1 MGSLPQLSIL
11 KGSQK
16 SGNVQLLHR
25 VFEEKVDQGCG
36 NKTAIIFNVDHLNER
51 RINYNTLNSSANR
64 LSATILHRVCNG
76 HEEKHANQDGDW
88 AIVVCMTPS
97 DNLVTTLLA
106 IWKCGAAYLPIDPSF
121 PPNRIKHILEE
132 TKPILIIHDNSVATD
147 VFENNPA
154 VSFDE
159 LKRQSTDFSNAN
171 IRDDATLSCSEV
183 DPTAIILYTS
193 GSTGIPKGVRLPHSV
208 IANRLSWQ
216 WDEFPYSPTENVGVF
231 KTALTFVDHISE
243 IWGPLLNE
251 MALLCI
257 TKECTKN
264 PEKLVNLL
272 EEHKV
277 ERLVLVPTLLKS
289 ILMYLNLQKA
299 NRKLLQK
306 LRIWVCSGETLSV
319 SLVKEFFD
327 YFDDDS
333 HIMCN
338 FYGSTEIMGDVSYYI
353 CDSKKALQTME
364 KVPIGYPID
373 NTVLYL
379 LDADFRPVTLG
390 QIGELFVS
398 GMNLARGYVN
408 NRDAHR
414 FIENPLAVD
423 PKYSRLFR
431 TGDYARIEK
440 SALIFEGRTDSQIK
454 IRGHRVDLTEIER
467 NLLGLEEV
475 DKSFVLCYKP
485 GEIDQA
491 VVAFTLLT
499 TEAQSQ
505 KTIGMHIESKLMGV
519 LPDYMVPQVVIID
532 AVPLLV
538 NGKVDRQS
546 LLKQY
551 ENTNNNDDSNVI
563 IDYDYSGIADDQLK
577 VAKDL
582 FETIGGVIGRSTRTM
597 LSLHSNF
604 YELGGNSL
612 NSIFTV
618 TQLRDKGY
626 NIGITE
632 FIGAKDLGEVLQ
644 ILQEGITQEISKIN
658 PKIIEE
664 NQRWKL
670 SAVPLNDSHKE
681 DVIEI
686 ITGSFFEK
694 AELEQYLKPNI
705 FRTDYA
711 DVLGLIWDVLVAK
724 NLSFVVIDEKNNQ
737 VVGTALNFDARDEP
751 EVEVTNQLLVIFE
764 FLEFVE
770 GPIRDNQLP
779 PGQNVVLHSFMMGTS
794 AELNAQENVAVI
806 QFMEE
811 QVINV
816 ARRNKFTGVFTTN
829 TSPLTQQLGTVMGYK
844 DLLTYKINQYV
855 YRDGSK
861 PFGTATDA
869 EKVIVHWKKIS
880 ADN

>member
-306 LRIWVCSGETLSV
+306 LRIW
-319 SLVKEFFD
+319 
-327 YFDDDS
+327 
-333 HIMCN
+333 
-338 FYGSTEIMGDVSYYI
+338 
-353 CDSKKALQTME
+353 
-364 KVPIGYPID
+364 
-373 NTVLYL
+373 
-379 LDADFRPVTLG
+379 
-390 QIGELFVS
+390 
-398 GMNLARGYVN
+398 
-408 NRDAHR
+408 
-414 FIENPLAVD
+414 
-423 PKYSRLFR
+423 
-431 TGDYARIEK
+431 
-440 SALIFEGRTDSQIK
+440 
-454 IRGHRVDLTEIER
+454 
-467 NLLGLEEV
+467 
-475 DKSFVLCYKP
+475 
-485 GEIDQA
+485 
-491 VVAFTLLT
+491 
-499 TEAQSQ
+499 
-505 KTIGMHIESKLMGV
+505 
-519 LPDYMVPQVVIID
+519 
-532 AVPLLV
+532 
-538 NGKVDRQS
+538 
-546 LLKQY
+546 
-551 ENTNNNDDSNVI
+551 
-563 IDYDYSGIADDQLK
+563 
-577 VAKDL
+577 
-582 FETIGGVIGRSTRTM
+582 
-597 LSLHSNF
+597 
-604 YELGGNSL
+604 
-612 NSIFTV
+612 
-618 TQLRDKGY
+618 
-626 NIGITE
+626 
-632 FIGAKDLGEVLQ
+632 
-644 ILQEGITQEISKIN
+644 
-658 PKIIEE
+658 
-664 NQRWKL
+664 
-670 SAVPLNDSHKE
+670 
-681 DVIEI
+681 
-686 ITGSFFEK
+686 
-694 AELEQYLKPNI
+694 
-705 FRTDYA
+705 
-711 DVLGLIWDVLVAK
+711 
-724 NLSFVVIDEKNNQ
+724 
-737 VVGTALNFDARDEP
+737 
-751 EVEVTNQLLVIFE
+751 
-764 FLEFVE
+764 
-770 GPIRDNQLP
+770 
-779 PGQNVVLHSFMMGTS
+779 
-794 AELNAQENVAVI
+794 
-806 QFMEE
+806 E

-869 EKVIVHWKKIS
+869 EKQLGTVMGYKDLLTYKINQYVYRDGSKPFGTATDAEKVIVHWKKIS